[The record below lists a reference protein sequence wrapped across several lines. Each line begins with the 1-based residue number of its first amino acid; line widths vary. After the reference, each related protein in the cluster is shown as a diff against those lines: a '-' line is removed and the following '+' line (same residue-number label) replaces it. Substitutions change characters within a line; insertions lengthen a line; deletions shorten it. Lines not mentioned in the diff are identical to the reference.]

1 MTTGAVLCGGS
12 SRRMGTDKAFV
23 EIDGV
28 AMAERV
34 ARALI
39 AGGCEP
45 VVFVGGDSVGLA
57 RFGRPA
63 HADRWPGEG
72 PLGGV
77 LTALAVSHGDDVV
90 VAACD
95 LPFLDG
101 PTVRHLLGAVVD
113 RGAEAVDVVVART
126 DRLEPALAW
135 WSAAAAA
142 GIARQWDRGERAL
155 HEVIGAVRSVE
166 VAVDGAVLRNIN
178 SPSDLPP

>member
-1 MTTGAVLCGGS
+1 
-12 SRRMGTDKAFV
+12 MGTDKAFV
-23 EIDGV
+23 EVDGV

-34 ARALI
+34 ARALV

-45 VVFVGGDSVGLA
+45 VAFVGGDSVGLG

-63 HADRWPGEG
+63 HPDRWPGEG

-77 LTALAVSHGDDVV
+77 LTALAAANGDDVV

-101 PTVRHLLGAVVD
+101 PTVRQLLRAVAG
-113 RGAEAVDVVVART
+113 RGGEGLDVVVART
-126 DRLEPALAW
+126 ERLEPALAW
-135 WSAAAAA
+135 WAAAAA
-142 GIARQWDRGERAL
+142 EDIARRWERGVRTL
-155 HEVIGAVRSVE
+155 HEVTGALRRVE
-166 VAVDGAVLRNIN
+166 VAVDGAVLRNVN

>member
-1 MTTGAVLCGGS
+1 
-12 SRRMGTDKAFV
+12 MGTDKAFV
-23 EIDGV
+23 EVDGV

-34 ARALI
+34 ARALV

-45 VVFVGGDSVGLA
+45 VAFIGGDSVGLA

-77 LTALAVSHGDDVV
+77 LTALSVAEGDDVV

-101 PTVRHLLGAVVD
+101 PTVRQLLDAVPEHGREAGEAGEVVD
-113 RGAEAVDVVVART
+113 IVVART
-126 DRLEPALAW
+126 ERLEPALAW
-135 WSAAAAA
+135 WRAAAAEDV
-142 GIARQWDRGERAL
+142 ARRWDHGVRAL
-155 HEVIGAVRSVE
+155 HDVIGALRRVE
-166 VAVDGAVLRNIN
+166 VAVDGAVVRNVN
-178 SPSDLPP
+178 RPSDLPP

>member
-1 MTTGAVLCGGS
+1 
-12 SRRMGTDKAFV
+12 MGTDKAFV
-23 EIDGV
+23 EVDGV

-34 ARALI
+34 ARALV

-45 VVFVGGDSVGLA
+45 VTFVGGDSVGLA

-77 LTALAVSHGDDVV
+77 LTALSVSEGDDVV

-101 PTVRHLLGAVVD
+101 PTVRRLLDAVADGEGGGAAGEV
-113 RGAEAVDVVVART
+113 VDVVVART
-126 DRLEPALAW
+126 ERLEPALAW
-135 WSAAAAA
+135 WRA
-142 GIARQWDRGERAL
+142 GTADDIARRWDGGVRAL
-155 HEVIGAVRSVE
+155 HDVIGALRRVE
-166 VAVDGAVLRNIN
+166 VAVDGAVLRNVN
-178 SPSDLPP
+178 HPSDLPP